1 MEMKKIAVFAL
12 GLLVTA
18 AHAVVLP
25 IPFFAT
31 PAPLREGFDTT
42 LVGNYNT
49 LPVFGPLGTMTRIG
63 TGGPLTVQS
72 FIGANTVPNIIFGN
86 NADARITLIVPMR
99 RFGGYFRSAV
109 GGAFS
114 PTATF
119 KFYDAFNNPI
129 GGMTLP
135 MTSTF
140 TWHGFITFPMWKRVE
155 IYGAIPGYQG
165 IVGIDSLRI
174 RPF

>member
-1 MEMKKIAVFAL
+1 MKKIAVFAL
-12 GLLVTA
+12 ALMITG
-18 AHAVVLP
+18 AHALVFP
-25 IPFFAT
+25 TAFFAT
-31 PAPLREGFDTT
+31 PLPLRENFDTT
-42 LVGNYNT
+42 LVGPYNT
-49 LPVFGPLGTMTRIG
+49 LPVFGPLGNMSRIG
-63 TGGPLTVQS
+63 TGGSLMVQS
-72 FIGANTVPNIIFGN
+72 FIGANTAPNIIYGN
-86 NADARITLIVPMR
+86 NVDARITLLVPMR

-114 PTATF
+114 PTASF

-129 GGMTLP
+129 GGMTVP